1 MLPVVVAASDFVE
14 LSSTEFADSPRIV
27 DAAAV
32 AGLVAAAVA
41 APVAVVEP
49 AVVAALVVVDV
60 AAIFGMIDFL
70 NSNSLYSLNC
80 EAVAGKKNL
89 TTFARYLDSIN

>member
-1 MLPVVVAASDFVE
+1 MLPVVVSASDFVE

-32 AGLVAAAVA
+32 VGLVAAAVA
-41 APVAVVEP
+41 APVVVEP
-49 AVVAALVVVDV
+49 AVVAAPVVDV

-70 NSNSLYSLNC
+70 NSNSLHSLNC